1 MFLELKIPPPI
12 VGLLAAALMWLCS
25 HYLPALTLFVPYHK
39 VFAFLLGGVG
49 FVFDL
54 VAITAFIRYKTT
66 INPLNPDTTS
76 ALVTSGI
83 YTRTRNPMYVGLLL
97 LLIGWGFYLSNVL
110 AALWLPVFVF
120 YITRFQIEPEESKL
134 TEKFGST
141 FLAYK
146 QSVRRW
152 L

>member
-12 VGLLAAALMWLCS
+12 VGFLVAALMWLCS
-25 HYLPALTLFVPYHK
+25 HYLSTLTLFVPYHK
-39 VFAFLLGGVG
+39 VFAFLFGGVG

-54 VAITAFIRYKTT
+54 VAIIGFIRYKTT
-66 INPLNPDTTS
+66 INPLNPNATS

-83 YTRTRNPMYVGLLL
+83 YARTRNPMYVGLLL
-97 LLIGWGFYLSNVL
+97 LLIGWGFYLSNAF

-120 YITRFQIEPEESKL
+120 YITRFQIDPEESKL
-134 TEKFGST
+134 TEKFGNT